1 MEPDKFDIAA
11 FNDALGKGTVII
23 ISCSCEIHYSGRA
36 ESFLGIGDR
45 IIIIKSDKTLLIH
58 QPTGSNPINYM
69 KEGTSYSLS
78 RDERKLVIHC
88 SNIPL
93 KEYMD
98 IFISK
103 IHSFQQLQME
113 DSAKIQLVGSE
124 RDMSDMIY
132 DNPDMIEPGFRPLS
146 REEHT
151 KYGFIDVFGYDKNNV
166 LVVIECK
173 RYSADLKA
181 VDQLQR
187 YVTKIKQLRGLD
199 KVRGIIAAPGISQ
212 NTLQMLKDNGF
223 EYRKISPPK
232 YLELFN
238 KDQKRLGDY

>member
-1 MEPDKFDIAA
+1 MELDIAA
-11 FNDALGKGTVII
+11 FNEALAKNSVVI
-23 ISCSCEIHYSGRA
+23 ISCLCEIHYSGRA
-36 ESFLGIGDR
+36 ESFLGSGDR
-45 IIIIKSDKTLLIH
+45 LVVIKADKTLLIH
-58 QPTGSNPINYM
+58 QPAGSNPINYM
-69 KEGTSYSLS
+69 KEGTSYSLVK
-78 RDERKLVIHC
+78 EAGKLVLHC
-88 SNIPL
+88 SNISL

-103 IHSFQQLQME
+103 VYSFQQLQME
-113 DSAKIQLVGSE
+113 DAAKIQLVGSE

-132 DNPDMIEPGFRPLS
+132 DNPHLIEPGFRPLS

-151 KYGFIDVFGYDKNNV
+151 KYGFIDVFGYDKNSI

-173 RYSADLKA
+173 RYTADLKA

-199 KVRGIIAAPGISQ
+199 RVRGIIAAPEISP
-212 NTLQMLKDNGF
+212 NTLQMLTDNGF

-232 YLELFN
+232 YLEKYNRQQQTLA
-238 KDQKRLGDY
+238 DY

>member
-1 MEPDKFDIAA
+1 MELDIAD
-11 FNDALGKGTVII
+11 FNEALAKNSVVV

-36 ESFLGIGDR
+36 ESFLGSGDR
-45 IIIIKSDKTLLIH
+45 LVIIKSDKTLLIH
-58 QPTGSNPINYM
+58 QPAGSNPINYM
-69 KEGTSYSLS
+69 KEGTSYNLVK
-78 RDERKLVIHC
+78 EEGKLTLHC

-103 IHSFQQLQME
+103 IHSFHHLQLE
-113 DSAKIQLVGSE
+113 DTAKIQLVGSE
-124 RDMSDMIY
+124 RNMSDMIY
-132 DNPDMIEPGFRPLS
+132 ENPGLIEPGFRPLS

-151 KYGFIDVFGYDKNNV
+151 KYGFIDIFGYDKNNI

-173 RYSADLKA
+173 RYTADLKA

-187 YVTKIKQLRGLD
+187 YVTKIKQLKGLD
-199 KVRGIIAAPGISQ
+199 KVRGIIAAPEISP
-212 NTLQMLKDNGF
+212 NTLRMLTDNGF

-232 YLELFN
+232 YLERFN
-238 KDQKRLGDY
+238 RGQKRIGEY

>member
-1 MEPDKFDIAA
+1 MELDTAA
-11 FNDALGKGTVII
+11 FNEALNRNSVII
-23 ISCSCEIHYSGRA
+23 LSCLCEIHYSGRA
-36 ESFLGIGDR
+36 ESFLGSGDR
-45 IIIIKSDKTLLIH
+45 LVVIKSDKTLLIH

-69 KEGTSYSLS
+69 KEGTSYNLS
-78 RDERKLVIHC
+78 RDEGKLVLRC
-88 SNIPL
+88 SNIQL

-98 IFISK
+98 VFISK
-103 IHSFQQLQME
+103 VHSFQQLQME

-132 DNPDMIEPGFRPLS
+132 DHPELIEPGFRPLS

-151 KYGFIDVFGYDKNNV
+151 KYGFIDVFGYDKSNT

-173 RYSADLKA
+173 RYTADLKA

-187 YVTKIKQLRGLD
+187 YVGKIKQLRGLD
-199 KVRGIIAAPGISQ
+199 KVRGIIAAPEISP

-232 YLELFN
+232 YLERFS
-238 KDQKRLGDY
+238 KSQKSLGEF